1 MNHPAR
7 PFARLP
13 HLALFA
19 AAATLVVGG
28 TGGCKPAEKPIPATQ
43 PAMND
48 PQAMRSLKQVY
59 QQVNPQAVIGTVSAV
74 AADAPF
80 AEVSD
85 LPSGGVQPG
94 AVMSFL
100 DADQKVV
107 ALGEVNTVGAD
118 GKASVKFTPQEGAA
132 GRKPRVGDLALHFPD
147 ASGGSMNAGTMSGGT
162 MNSGTMSGGG
172 MEVGG
177 PSTMPAGSSG
187 GMIMQP

>member
-19 AAATLVVGG
+19 AAAATLVIGG
-28 TGGCKPAEKPIPATQ
+28 TGGCKPAEKPMPATR

-80 AEVSD
+80 AEVAD
-85 LPSGGVQPG
+85 LPPGGVQAG

-100 DADQKVV
+100 DAGQKVV
-107 ALGEVNTVGAD
+107 ALGEVNSVGND

-147 ASGGSMNAGTMSGGT
+147 ASGASMSG
-162 MNSGTMSGGG
+162 GTMSGGG

-177 PSTMPAGSSG
+177 SSTMPAGSSG
-187 GMIMQP
+187 GMILQP